1 MKSSDIRKLT
11 AADIEAEVKRRRE
24 ELLDLR
30 FQSAVGQAANPRRI
44 RTAKRE
50 IARLL
55 TISREME
62 LSGDKK

>member
-11 AADIEAEVKRRRE
+11 AADIDSEVKRRRE

>member
-11 AADIEAEVKRRRE
+11 AADIESEVKRRRE

>member
-1 MKSSDIRKLT
+1 MKSSDIRNLSQK
-11 AADIEAEVKRRRE
+11 DIEAEVTRRRE

-30 FQSAVGQAANPRRI
+30 FQSAIGQAANPRRI

-55 TISREME
+55 TIAREMQGE
-62 LSGDKK
+62 GK

>member
-11 AADIEAEVKRRRE
+11 AADIDSEVKRRRE
-24 ELLDLR
+24 EHLDLR

-55 TISREME
+55 TIAREME
-62 LSGDKK
+62 LSGDNK

>member
-1 MKSSDIRKLT
+1 MKSSDIRGLSESE
-11 AADIEAEVKRRRE
+11 IRNEVSKRRE

-30 FQSAVGQAANPRRI
+30 FQSAIGQAANPRRI

-55 TISREME
+55 TIAREM
-62 LSGDKK
+62 SGDSK

>member
-1 MKSSDIRKLT
+1 MKSSEIRTLSVK
-11 AADIEAEVKRRRE
+11 DIESEVAKRRE

-30 FQSAVGQAANPRRI
+30 FQSAIGQTANPRRM

-55 TISREME
+55 TIAREM
-62 LSGDKK
+62 SGDNK